1 MNNSA
6 KLFVP
11 EFLKAAGESLDL
23 FYRHGARSNRKLIP
37 QHSCIA
43 RFVSTTLDPEYS
55 IKSLGIGDDK
65 EEKITGQYYAKRV
78 DIAVIDGNKLIA
90 AIGLKF
96 VTSNYKQ
103 NNVNYFENMLGE
115 TANLR
120 RKNCG
125 YAQVIVIRK
134 EMPYKLKS
142 GKTTKTERISEKNL
156 LKYVQL
162 VKDKDYPHRPDLMSI
177 AIVDFPTNQLPRLA
191 EEDSDL
197 GLSLG
202 TINMLQNELSLANFF
217 IKFPHLC
224 QFKR

>member
-1 MNNSA
+1 M
-6 KLFVP
+6 
-11 EFLKAAGESLDL
+11 DL
-23 FYRHGARSNRKLIP
+23 FHRYGSRSNRKLVP
-37 QHSCIA
+37 LHSCIA
-43 RFVSTTLDPEYS
+43 RFVSAALGSKYS
-55 IKSLGIGDDK
+55 VSSLGIGDDK
-65 EEKITGQYYAKRV
+65 EKQIEGQYYAKRV
-78 DIAVIDGNKLIA
+78 DIAVINDNKPIA

-120 RKNCG
+120 RNNCG
-125 YAQVIVIRK
+125 YTQVIVIRK

-142 GKTTKTERISEKNL
+142 GKTTKMEHISEKNL
-156 LKYVQL
+156 LKYVRL
-162 VKDKDYPHRPDLMSI
+162 VKDKDHPHRPDLMSI

-197 GLSLG
+197 GLSVE

-217 IKFPHLC
+217 IQFPRLC
-224 QFKR
+224 QFKG

>member
-11 EFLKAAGESLDL
+11 EFLKAAGESLDS
-23 FYRHGARSNRKLIP
+23 FRRHGARSNRKLIP
-37 QHSCIA
+37 LHSCIA
-43 RFVSTTLDPEYS
+43 RFVSTSLNPEYS

-78 DIAVIDGNKLIA
+78 DIAVLNGDKPIA

-120 RKNCG
+120 RKNCR

-134 EMPYKLKS
+134 EVPYKSKS
-142 GKTTKTERISEKNL
+142 GKTTKIECISEKNL
-156 LKYVQL
+156 IKYAQL
-162 VKDKDYPHRPDLMSI
+162 VKDKNYPHRPDLMSI
-177 AIVDFPTNQLPRLA
+177 AIVDFPANRLPRLA
-191 EEDSDL
+191 EEDTDL
-197 GLSLG
+197 CLSAE
-202 TINMLQNELSLANFF
+202 TISLLQNELSLANFF
-217 IKFPHLC
+217 IKFPRLC